1 MLLRPLTGASAVV
14 TTTPATPSSR
24 AGAVLWLTGLS
35 GAGKTTLAEAV
46 AERLGAAGY
55 PCYLLDGDRLRT
67 GLNADLGFS
76 PEDRTENVRRT
87 AEVAALFADAGL
99 LCIVSLISPYRADRE
114 RARQATPRFHEIHVA
129 ADLATCEQRDTK
141 GLYRR
146 ARAGELPAF
155 TGVSAPYEAPTSPE
169 LRLDT
174 HRESAQAS
182 VERLYRYV
190 LEALPLARQQGAPL
204 DVRHEQAL
212 HLYRN
217 GQVPEALQAMARLI
231 EEAPNAPLLHSNL
244 AEMLRQQGQPRPAVA
259 HGERAVA
266 LAPALASAH
275 SNLGLAW
282 FDLNELDRAEA
293 CHHTALQLQ
302 PTLVPSLNNLASIAH
317 ARGQLEAAIHG
328 YRQALLC
335 RPDYPEALSNLGT
348 VLMEAERLDEA
359 VQALEQATELA
370 PTSAD
375 AVCNLGL
382 ARLRQARPAQAR
394 PLLEHALQL
403 RPTHIK
409 ACAGLARC
417 LAELDQREQALQ
429 LLQAGL
435 ERTPDSA
442 EAWCQLGTL
451 AAEAG
456 EQQRAE
462 EALRRAL
469 DLRPGFPEALVGL
482 ASLALERGH
491 QPEAVTLL
499 EQAISQAPDNH
510 GARYHLAQ
518 ARKAGPG
525 DDNLEQMEMLLAGA
539 AQASPGRRIALH
551 YGLGKGYD
559 ELGDYARAFAH
570 FEQGARLKRATFD
583 YSSEADE
590 ARIEAI
596 IQHFDAPRLR
606 SLEGQGDPSD
616 LPIFVL
622 GMPRSGTTLTEQ
634 VLASHSQVT
643 GAGELHD
650 LMQLLQAPLSG
661 QRPLPYPMNLASAN
675 ASDLAALGRDY
686 LTRLRRHGPQ
696 ARRITDKLPANYMGA
711 GLIPA
716 MLPNA
721 KIIHV
726 RRDPV
731 DTCLSCFTRLF
742 SEHQEATYDLAELG
756 RHYRHYVRLMDHWR
770 AVMPAGSLLE
780 VRYEDL
786 VADLPGQTARLLEF
800 CGLPW
805 DDACLAFHRNER
817 NIRTASVTQV
827 RQPLY
832 SSSVERWR
840 NYEAYLGPLLE
851 ALGDCR

>member
-1 MLLRPLTGASAVV
+1 M
-14 TTTPATPSSR
+14 
-24 AGAVLWLTGLS
+24 LWLTGLS

-46 AERLGAAGY
+46 VARLAAAGY

-76 PEDRTENVRRT
+76 PQDRSENVRRT
-87 AEVAALFADAGL
+87 AQVAALFADAGM
-99 LCIVSLISPYRADRE
+99 LCIVSLISPYRADRDN
-114 RARQATPRFHEIHVA
+114 ARKATPRFYEVHVA
-129 ADLATCEQRDTK
+129 ADLATCEQRDPK
-141 GLYRR
+141 GLYKR

-155 TGVSAPYEAPTSPE
+155 TGVSAPYEAPTAPE

-174 HRESAQAS
+174 HRESPQAS
-182 VERLYRYV
+182 AERLYRFV
-190 LEALPLARQQGAPL
+190 TETLPLARAPAAPL

-217 GQVPEALQAMARLI
+217 GEVAQALQAMARLI
-231 EEAPNAPLLHSNL
+231 EDAPNAPLLHSNL

-282 FDLNELDRAEA
+282 FDLGELECAEA
-293 CHHTALQLQ
+293 CHRKALQLQ
-302 PTLVPSLNNLASIAH
+302 PSMVPSLNNLASIAH
-317 ARGQLEAAIHG
+317 ARGQLDAAIQG
-328 YRQALLC
+328 YQQALLC

-348 VLMEAERLDEA
+348 VLMEAERLGEA
-359 VQALEQATELA
+359 VQALEQAVELA
-370 PTSAD
+370 PASAD
-375 AVCNLGL
+375 AICNLGL
-382 ARLRQARPAQAR
+382 ARLRQARPAEAR
-394 PLLEHALQL
+394 GLLEHALQL
-403 RPTHIK
+403 RPQHIK

-417 LAELDQREQALQ
+417 LADLDQRDQALQ
-429 LLQAGL
+429 LLQAGI
-435 ERTPDSA
+435 ERSPDSA

-451 AAEAG
+451 ASEEGDG
-456 EQQRAE
+456 ERAE
-462 EALRRAL
+462 QAFERAL
-469 DLRPGFPEALVGL
+469 SLRPGFTEPMVGL

-491 QPEAVTLL
+491 QPQAVALL
-499 EQAISQAPDNH
+499 EQALAGAPDNH

-518 ARKAGPG
+518 ARKARPG
-525 DDNLEQMEMLLAGA
+525 DDNLAQMETLLAA
-539 AQASPGRRIALH
+539 AATASPARRIALH

-570 FEQGARLKRATFD
+570 FEQGARLKRETFN

-606 SLEGQGDPSD
+606 ALEGLGDPSD

-634 VLASHSQVT
+634 VLASHPQVA

-650 LMQLLQAPLSG
+650 LMRILQAPLPG
-661 QRPLPYPMNLASAN
+661 EPGLPYPANLARAS
-675 ASDLAALGRDY
+675 ASDMAARGQHY
-686 LTRLRRHGPQ
+686 LEALRRHGPG

-721 KIIHV
+721 RIIHV

-756 RHYRHYVRLMDHWR
+756 RHYRHYARLMAHWR
-770 AVMPAGSLLE
+770 QVMPAGSMLE

-786 VADLPGQTARLLEF
+786 VADLPGQTARMLTF
-800 CGLPW
+800 CDLPW

-817 NIRTASVTQV
+817 SIRTASVTQV

-840 NYEAYLGPLLE
+840 QYEAYLGPLLE

>member
-1 MLLRPLTGASAVV
+1 M
-14 TTTPATPSSR
+14 TTPAASTAPFT
-24 AGAVLWLTGLS
+24 GAVLWLTGLS
-35 GAGKTTLAEAV
+35 GAGKTTLAEA
-46 AERLGAAGY
+46 AAACLGAAGY

-76 PEDRTENVRRT
+76 PEDRSENVRRT

-114 RARQATPRFHEIHVA
+114 RARKATPRFHEVYVA
-129 ADLATCEQRDTK
+129 ADLATCEGRDPK

-146 ARAGELPAF
+146 ARSGELAAF
-155 TGVSAPYEAPTSPE
+155 TGVSAPYEAPSAPE

-174 HRESAQAS
+174 HLENAEAS
-182 VERLYRYV
+182 IERLCRYV
-190 LEALPLARQQGAPL
+190 NEVLPLSHARQAPL
-204 DVRHEQAL
+204 EVRHEQAL

-217 GQVPEALQAMARLI
+217 GQMADALQAMARLI
-231 EEAPNAPLLHSNL
+231 EEAPHAPLLHSNL
-244 AEMLRQQGQPRPAVA
+244 AEMLRQQGQARPAVA

-282 FDLNELDRAEA
+282 FDLGELDRAEA
-293 CHHTALQLQ
+293 CHRRALQLQ
-302 PTLVPSLNNLASIAH
+302 PALGPSLNNLASIAH
-317 ARGQLEAAIHG
+317 ARGQLQAAIEG

-335 RPDYPEALSNLGT
+335 RPDFPEALSNLGA

-359 VQALEQATELA
+359 VQVLEQAVELA
-370 PTSAD
+370 PGSAD
-375 AVCNLGL
+375 ALCNLGL

-394 PLLEHALQL
+394 GLLEHALL
-403 RPTHIK
+403 IRPQHIK

-417 LAELDQREQALQ
+417 LAELNLREHALE
-429 LLQAGL
+429 LLQAGV
-435 ERTPDSA
+435 ERSPDSA

-451 AAEAG
+451 AAEDGDA
-456 EQQRAE
+456 ERAE
-462 EALRRAL
+462 RAFERAL
-469 DLRPGFPEALVGL
+469 SLRPTFTEARVGL

-491 QPEAVTLL
+491 QPEAIALL
-499 EQAISQAPDNH
+499 EQALIEAPGSH
-510 GARYHLAQ
+510 GAHYHMAQ
-518 ARKAGPG
+518 ARKARPG
-525 DDNLEQMEMLLAGA
+525 HNTLAQMEALLQDS

-551 YGLGKGYD
+551 YALGKGYD
-559 ELGDYARAFAH
+559 ELGEYDQAFAH

-583 YSSEADE
+583 YSSAADH
-590 ARIEAI
+590 ARVEAI
-596 IQHFDAPRLR
+596 IQQFDAPRLR
-606 SLEGQGDPSD
+606 ALEGLGDPSE
-616 LPIFVL
+616 LPVFVL

-634 VLASHSQVT
+634 VLASHPQVT

-650 LMQLLQAPLSG
+650 LMRLLQAPLPG
-661 QRPLPYPMNLASAN
+661 AAELPYPANLANAR
-675 ASDLAALGRDY
+675 ASDLAALGRAY
-686 LTRLRRHGPQ
+686 LDQLRRHGPTS
-696 ARRITDKLPANYMGA
+696 ARITDKLPANYMGA

-721 KIIHV
+721 RIIHV

-742 SEHQEATYDLAELG
+742 SEHQEATYDLTELG
-756 RHYRHYVRLMDHWR
+756 HHYRHYAQLMDHWR
-770 AVMPAGSLLE
+770 QVLPAGHMIE

-786 VADLPGQTARLLEF
+786 VADLPGQAARLLAF

-805 DDACLAFHRNER
+805 DDACLAFHRHSR
-817 NIRTASVTQV
+817 TIRTASVTQV

-832 SSSVERWR
+832 SSSVNRWR
-840 NYEAYLGPLLE
+840 LYEAHLGPLLE